1 VTPLTIPV
9 TGGRSS
15 QSPPSRH
22 QTALLKL
29 PATSDSAG
37 GFRGASASPIKQQQQ
52 PPTPAPPDY
61 LGGLTNGVEGGGG
74 GGSAHRNNNNNNKH
88 NSSSS
93 NNNTVRLGSSP
104 FWCGVGSRDPLSRY
118 KKTFLELK
126 KRKKNSTF
134 KIAFRSVKWCIMLA
148 QFFAS

>member
-15 QSPPSRH
+15 QSPPTRH

-29 PATSDSAG
+29 PAASDSAG
-37 GFRGASASPIKQQQQ
+37 GFRGASASPIKQQQ

-61 LGGLTNGVEGGGG
+61 HKDLGGLNGVEGGVG

-88 NSSSS
+88 NSSN

-118 KKTFLELK
+118 KKDISVTKKEDIFL
-126 KRKKNSTF
+126 F
-134 KIAFRSVKWCIMLA
+134 DF
-148 QFFAS
+148 

>member
-15 QSPPSRH
+15 QSPPTRH

-29 PATSDSAG
+29 PAASDSAG
-37 GFRGASASPIKQQQQ
+37 GFRGASASPIKQQQ

-74 GGSAHRNNNNNNKH
+74 GSAHRNNNNNNKH
-88 NSSSS
+88 NSNSNSNN

-118 KKTFLELK
+118 LLKYMFRTNKKK
-126 KRKKNSTF
+126 ISIF
-134 KIAFRSVKWCIMLA
+134 KIAS
-148 QFFAS
+148 

>member
-15 QSPPSRH
+15 QSPPTRH

-37 GFRGASASPIKQQQQ
+37 GFRGASASPIKQQQ

-61 LGGLTNGVEGGGG
+61 HKDLGGLTNGVE

-88 NSSSS
+88 NSSSNT

-104 FWCGVGSRDPLSRY
+104 FWCGVASRDPLSRY
-118 KKTFLELK
+118 KKTLLSTK
-126 KRKKNSTF
+126 KKEK
-134 KIAFRSVKWCIMLA
+134 
-148 QFFAS
+148 FFVRLLQLLLDISRLLR